1 MRRSLYVSR
10 RGEHIAKE
18 VRFRKRR
25 ANAKIY
31 VISECY
37 WYWGREF
44 KEMTA
49 SEKIDGEIKRDARRC

>member
-1 MRRSLYVSR
+1 MRRSLYASR

-18 VRFRKRR
+18 R

-49 SEKIDGEIKRDARRC
+49 SEKIDGEIKRDARR